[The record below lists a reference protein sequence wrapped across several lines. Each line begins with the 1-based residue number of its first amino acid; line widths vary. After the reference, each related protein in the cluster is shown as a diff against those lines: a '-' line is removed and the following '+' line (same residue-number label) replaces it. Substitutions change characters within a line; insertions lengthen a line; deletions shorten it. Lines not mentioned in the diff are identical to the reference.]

1 MNKKFNIECS
11 EFLPEL
17 NYKPCSDYKEMSK
30 KTMKYN
36 IKHNKPYDYNNR
48 TCKEHKKYKGLINKC
63 LKYTKTT
70 KNKKCKLDEYIK
82 FSGAVQAPE
91 REQRLIRQKV

>member
-1 MNKKFNIECS
+1 MNKNYKTDCS

-17 NYKPCSDYKEMSK
+17 NYKPCSEYKEMNK
-30 KTMKYN
+30 KTLKSNMRKYVKSNMKY
-36 IKHNKPYDYNNR
+36 KPILDYNNR
-48 TCKEHKKYKGLINKC
+48 TCKQHQKYKRLINKC

-82 FSGAVQAPE
+82 FSGAE
-91 REQRLIRQKV
+91 IM